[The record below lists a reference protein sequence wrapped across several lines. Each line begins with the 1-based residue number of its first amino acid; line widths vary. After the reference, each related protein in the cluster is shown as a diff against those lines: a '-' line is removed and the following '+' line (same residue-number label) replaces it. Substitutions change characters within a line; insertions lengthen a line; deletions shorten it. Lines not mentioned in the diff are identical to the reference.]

1 MCLVR
6 PIASAFCALVLL
18 DPSAVG
24 AGVEPRKPPSA
35 EQIVARS
42 VAARGGLEA
51 WQAVSTLAL
60 AGTLYTGQQDNATL
74 PIVVKLKR
82 PNKSRLEIDV
92 QGHRMVQAFD
102 GKNGWKMRR
111 FHGQDIVASYGPD
124 DVASAQAWER
134 VASPPLIDHTR
145 EVMRV
150 KLDGTEAVDGAPA
163 YRLTLVRADR
173 SEQHV
178 WVDAKSFLDVMYDD
192 NLRRDN
198 GEVFTV
204 ATHYRDYRTVDG
216 VKVPTSIE
224 VVAGGAQGSR
234 KMVFKDVAINPSLAD
249 AVFSRPPDPQR
260 ASVLSHVAP
269 GP

>member
-1 MCLVR
+1 V
-6 PIASAFCALVLL
+6 S
-18 DPSAVG
+18 
-24 AGVEPRKPPSA
+24 
-35 EQIVARS
+35 
-42 VAARGGLEA
+42 ARGGLEA

-60 AGTLYTGQQDNATL
+60 AGTLYSGKQDNATL

-111 FHGQDIVASYGPD
+111 FQGQDIVAPYGPD
-124 DVASAQAWER
+124 DLASAHAWER
-134 VASPPLIDHTR
+134 VASPPLIDHAR

-163 YRLTLVRADR
+163 YRLTLVRSDR

-198 GEVFTV
+198 GEVLTI

-260 ASVLSHVAP
+260 AGVPSHVAP
-269 GP
+269 GS

>member
-1 MCLVR
+1 MRSVR
-6 PIASAFCALVLL
+6 AIAFAFCALVSL

-24 AGVEPRKPPSA
+24 AGVEPRKPLSA

-42 VAARGGLEA
+42 VSARGGLEA

-60 AGTLYTGQQDNATL
+60 AGTLYTGKQDETTL

-102 GKNGWKMRR
+102 GKSGWKMRR
-111 FHGQDIVASYGPD
+111 FHGQDIVAPYGPD
-124 DVASAQAWER
+124 DVASARAWER
-134 VASPPLIDHTR
+134 VASPPLIDHAR

-150 KLDGTEAVDGAPA
+150 KLDGMEAIDGAPA
-163 YRLTLVRADR
+163 YRLTLVRSDR

-192 NLRRDN
+192 NLRREN
-198 GEVFTV
+198 GEVFTI
-204 ATHYRDYRTVDG
+204 ATHYRDYRSVDG
-216 VKVPTSIE
+216 VNVPTSIE

-234 KMVFKDVAINPSLAD
+234 KMVFKDLAINPSLAD
-249 AVFSRPPDPQR
+249 AVFSRPPDTQR
-260 ASVLSHVAP
+260 AGVLSHVAP
-269 GP
+269 RP

>member
-1 MCLVR
+1 MRSVR
-6 PIASAFCALVLL
+6 SIALAFCALVLL

-24 AGVEPRKPPSA
+24 AGVEPRKPLSA

-42 VAARGGLEA
+42 VSARGGLEA

-60 AGTLYTGQQDNATL
+60 AGMLYTGKQDNATL

-82 PNKSRLEIDV
+82 PNKSRLEIDL
-92 QGHRMVQAFD
+92 QGRRMVQAFD
-102 GKNGWKMRR
+102 GKDGWKMRR
-111 FHGQDIVASYGPD
+111 FHGQDIVAPYGPD
-124 DVASAQAWER
+124 DVASARAWEC
-134 VASPPLIDHTR
+134 VASPPLIDQAR
-145 EVMRV
+145 GAVRV

-163 YRLTLVRADR
+163 YRLTLVRSDR
-173 SEQHV
+173 REQHV

-198 GEVFTV
+198 GEVFTI

-234 KMVFKDVAINPSLAD
+234 KMVFRDVAINPSVAD

-260 ASVLSHVAP
+260 AGVLSHVAP